1 MRTRIAVATLVF
13 LGVTWAG
20 PASPAGGAWL
30 DAKPLAAWNKAG
42 AKIPR
47 APRFDPDPFL
57 DKQCAGQARASIS
70 AADQAVVKAGWK
82 LIGSSQRFGDTE
94 VLLGRSGVDGMCRP
108 MGYQGFV
115 FSGGRFAGTIA
126 PRPMDSRTD
135 GAAQAPELW
144 SAGALSVTFSRY
156 AGRDPL
162 CCPSRVS
169 TVQYRID
176 AGPGGPVLTAT
187 DVVTAA
193 TADATPPSP
202 STGIVLRTW
211 QLVRIQTRDGAVLVP
226 DDPSRYTLELSG

>member
-1 MRTRIAVATLVF
+1 MPTRIAVATLVF

-30 DAKPLAAWNKAG
+30 DAKPLATWNHAG

-57 DKQCAGQARASIS
+57 AKQCAGQARDPVS
-70 AADQAVVKAGWK
+70 AADRAVVKAGWK

-108 MGYQGFV
+108 LGYQAFV
-115 FSGGRFAGTIA
+115 FSGGRFAGTLA
-126 PRPMDSRTD
+126 PRTMDSRTD

-144 SAGALSVTFSRY
+144 SAGTLSVTFARY

-162 CCPSRVS
+162 CCPSRTS
-169 TVQYRID
+169 TVRYRID
-176 AGPGGPVLTAT
+176 AGPGGPVVTAT

-193 TADATPPSP
+193 TADTAPPSAP
-202 STGIVLRTW
+202 ASPPGQLR
-211 QLVRIQTRDGAVLVP
+211 
-226 DDPSRYTLELSG
+226 

>member
-13 LGVTWAG
+13 LGVTWAS

-30 DAKPLAAWNKAG
+30 DARPLAAWNKAG
-42 AKIPR
+42 ARIPR
-47 APRFDPDPFL
+47 ALRFDPDPFL
-57 DKQCAGQARASIS
+57 AKQCASQARTPVS

-94 VLLGRSGVDGMCRP
+94 VVLGRSGVDGMCRP
-108 MGYQGFV
+108 LGYQGFV
-115 FSGGRFAGTIA
+115 FSGGKFAGTLA

-144 SAGALSVTFSRY
+144 SAGTLSVTFSRY

-169 TVQYRID
+169 TVQYRIE
-176 AGPGGPVLTAT
+176 AGSGGPVLTVI
-187 DVVTAA
+187 DVTTAA
-193 TADATPPSP
+193 TAEATPPAAADSP
-202 STGIVLRTW
+202 PAGQLR
-211 QLVRIQTRDGAVLVP
+211 
-226 DDPSRYTLELSG
+226 